1 MRSQE
6 RAATPWRKRLYMDDE
21 CLRVRRNCWKTVLTA
36 IQAGLAEHGYK
47 LRLDKTRAH
56 CPAATCNAE
65 LASELRAELEGYA
78 TYEHA
83 GLSLLGKATDGTQDT
98 VITSSGPM
106 RGPLQKRMDAAR
118 RFAQRL
124 HALLDADM
132 DGKKLGPAWKLITL
146 VLNRTLSYDLCVS
159 PPGDVLPHAVELDGM
174 VAALARKCADRNGS
188 CANEIWTQALDRA
201 RQPRQNGGLDLHSV
215 ADLAPYA
222 FLSTVV
228 SVLPDAAA
236 KLCAPDGQRMSTERA
251 YGKLEET
258 GIIAH
263 AEAALQRIQ
272 ADGVIIDSWAMPRS
286 VEMGQ
291 QHSSLDFRTLITAG
305 INMCHRRRSWLQA
318 RAEAA
323 EARLP
328 PSEKAHRW
336 THGGDEG
343 GLGFSANLTNEL
355 CTWDDEEFNINLCRR
370 LRLPVCVRGEPC
382 QHTRKRTAGKAAGSR
397 GPAQVAQQQT
407 QCSAPLDEWGD
418 HAVQCMVGGAH
429 TAVHDAITDEIA
441 KAQLAAGLH
450 ARREVYVPQLATP
463 KKTEPRAD
471 LHAWGLAAL
480 PQTRLD
486 FTLVSP
492 WASRHLGNARSAPAQ
507 VAAKAEQA
515 KDKEYGAAGG
525 ICILGLAMEAG
536 GRHGPRL
543 QSHLKLLAS
552 LARSRDGLAGREPR
566 RHLHAWRQRIA
577 VLLGRFTA
585 YAVISAQAPPCT
597 DPRDCKP
604 ISAASEAHA
613 CASIS
618 NSADAHRP
626 EMLFLHPQRRR

>member
-1 MRSQE
+1 M
-6 RAATPWRKRLYMDDE
+6 
-21 CLRVRRNCWKTVLTA
+21 A
-36 IQAGLAEHGYK
+36 IHAGLAEHGYK
-47 LRLDKTRAH
+47 LRLDKTRVH
-56 CPAATCNAE
+56 CPAAACDAE
-65 LASELRAELEGYA
+65 LAVELKAELEGYA

-83 GLSLLGKATDGTQDT
+83 GLPLLGKATAGSQDT
-98 VITSSGPM
+98 IIAAGGPM

-118 RFAQRL
+118 QFAQRL
-124 HALLDADM
+124 HALLDADI

-159 PPGDVLPHAVELDGM
+159 PPGDISPHAVELDGM
-174 VAALARKCADRNGS
+174 VDALARRCADRSGS
-188 CANEIWTQALDRA
+188 CSSEMWKQALDRA

-228 SVLPDAAA
+228 SVLPAAAA
-236 KLCAPDGQRMSTERA
+236 KLCAPDGQCMSSQRA
-251 YGKLEET
+251 CDKLEQT

-263 AEAALQRIQ
+263 ADAALQRIQ
-272 ADGVIIDSWAMPRS
+272 ADAVIIDQWAMPHS
-286 VEMGQ
+286 PEPGQ
-291 QHSSLDFRTLITAG
+291 QHSSLDIRALITAG
-305 INMCHRRRSWLQA
+305 ISMCHRRRSWLQA
-318 RAEAA
+318 RAEAV
-323 EARLP
+323 EASLP
-328 PSEKAHRW
+328 ATEKAHRW

-343 GLGFSANLTNEL
+343 GLGFSANLTGEL
-355 CTWDDEEFNINLCRR
+355 CTWDDEEFSINLCRR

-382 QHTRKRTAGKAAGSR
+382 QHTRKRAAGKAAAGRGS
-397 GPAQVAQQQT
+397 AQATQQQT
-407 QCSAPLDEWGD
+407 QCSAPVDEWGD

-441 KAQLAAGLH
+441 KAQETAGLH

-480 PQTRLD
+480 PQIRLD

-492 WASRHLGNARSAPAQ
+492 WASRHLESARSASAQ

-525 ICILGLAMEAG
+525 ICILGIAMEAG

-543 QSHLKLLAS
+543 QSHLKLLAA
-552 LARSRDGLAGREPR
+552 LARSRDGVAGKEPR

-585 YAVISAQAPPCT
+585 YAVTSAQTPPCT
-597 DPRDCKP
+597 DQRACEP
-604 ISAASEAHA
+604 STAADAAHA
-613 CASIS
+613 STGIS
-618 NSADAHRP
+618 NSAGAHRP
-626 EMLFLHPQRRR
+626 LTMFLHPRRGR